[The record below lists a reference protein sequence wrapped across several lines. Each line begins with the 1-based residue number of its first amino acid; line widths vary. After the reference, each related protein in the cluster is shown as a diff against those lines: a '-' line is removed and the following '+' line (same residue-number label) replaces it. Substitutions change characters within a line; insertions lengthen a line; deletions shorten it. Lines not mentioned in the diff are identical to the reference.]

1 MKISKIAAATA
12 RRLYGLC
19 QVDGRLDDNRLRD
32 LVSKLIASKPR
43 DFQAILA
50 SLQRLT
56 RLEQARRT
64 VIVESATALH
74 DDEPQRVVAGLNK
87 NYGNQL
93 TVEYKL
99 NPELLG
105 GLRIKVGDD
114 VEAPKAV
121 APQPLGDLAVLGGG
135 LDLHVLIGG

>member
-19 QVDGRLDDNRLRD
+19 QVNGQLDDNKLRD

-50 SLQRLT
+50 SIQRLA
-56 RLEQARRT
+56 RLEQARRE
-64 VIVESATALH
+64 VVVQSAAPL
-74 DDEPQRVVAGLNK
+74 DPAERQKLEAGLAK
-87 NYGNQL
+87 DYGNKL
-93 TVEYKL
+93 TITYKT

-114 VEAPKAV
+114 VLDGSVQGRIDRLSKAF
-121 APQPLGDLAVLGGG
+121 
-135 LDLHVLIGG
+135 

>member
-19 QVDGRLDDNRLRD
+19 QVNGQLDDNKLRD
-32 LVSKLIASKPR
+32 LVAKLIAAKPR

-50 SLQRLT
+50 SIQRLT
-56 RLEQARRT
+56 RLEQARRS
-64 VIVESATALH
+64 VVVESATVLN
-74 DDEPQRVVAGLNK
+74 DGERQKVVAGLAK
-87 NYGNQL
+87 DYGNKL
-93 TVEYKL
+93 TIEYKI

-114 VEAPKAV
+114 VFDGSVQGRIDRLSKAF
-121 APQPLGDLAVLGGG
+121 
-135 LDLHVLIGG
+135 